1 MDVQKVLNSLSEEQ
15 ILRKLDEDEHYYGEF
30 GQNFL
35 SNSDVG
41 KLIKNPSDFHKP
53 MGDKSVPLVVG
64 GAFHTMMLEP
74 HKFEKNYPIVD
85 TSSRNTKVY
94 REAADGDVLLLQKDF
109 ENLEEMC
116 DKINNNDLITGV
128 IRGEGVEVEI
138 PAIKEICGE
147 WWKGKADVLNHNDK
161 LIIDLKTTADLSKFH
176 QSARRYNYDSQAFVY
191 RQLFGYDVVFVVID
205 KTTKQLG
212 FYDCSENFYAS
223 GKEKVV
229 EAVYAYRM
237 YYKDQTDE
245 EFDWS
250 NYLKTE
256 TL

>member
-1 MDVQKVLNSLSEEQ
+1 MDVQKVLKNLTEDQ
-15 ILRKLDEDEHYYGEF
+15 ILNKLKEDENYYGDF

-41 KLIKNPSDFHKP
+41 KLIKNPNDFHKP
-53 MGDKSVPLVVG
+53 GDKSVPLVVG

-74 HKFEKNYPIVD
+74 EKIGNYQVVD
-85 TSSRNTKVY
+85 ASSRNTKIY
-94 REAADGDVLLLQKDF
+94 KEAADGEVLLLRSDWDH
-109 ENLEEMC
+109 LETMC
-116 DKINNNDLITGV
+116 DKFNNNDLITGV
-128 IRGEGVEVEI
+128 IRGENVEVEV

-147 WWKGKADVLNHNDK
+147 WWKGKADVLNHDDR
-161 LIIDLKTTADLSKFH
+161 LIIDLKTTADITKFRA
-176 QSARRYNYDSQAFVY
+176 SAQRYNYDSQAFIY

-205 KTTKQLG
+205 KKTLQLG
-212 FYDCSENFYAS
+212 FYDCSEEFYLS

-237 YYKDQTDE
+237 YYKDQKEE

-250 NYLKTE
+250 NYLLTE